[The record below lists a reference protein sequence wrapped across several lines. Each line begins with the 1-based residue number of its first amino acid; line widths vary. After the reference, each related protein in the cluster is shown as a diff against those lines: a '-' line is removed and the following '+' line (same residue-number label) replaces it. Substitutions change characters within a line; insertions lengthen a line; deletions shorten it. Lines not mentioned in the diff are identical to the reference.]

1 LHRRS
6 ELLSETLNQEDL
18 FKLPTYLSFN
28 PPPSAVTKRERFQLS
43 SAGMAPNLQGLNIVH
58 PVQAH
63 SDSHD
68 LLSGQSYPDLSAQL
82 DLWTNLAFE
91 SDDGPLNNKI
101 DEDRYR
107 AKSRHEEEE
116 EDGRSHGS
124 GTGEAAIHDGHVNVV
139 TGTNLGS
146 NVGPESAANQP
157 GQAFDLNSF
166 LAGFGIDPFSA
177 PPIHNPHQPTTIAPS
192 LAQLIAL
199 HSTHGAP
206 FSTPPPPSALS
217 AGENKTSHRSSTDDA
232 YPPAKRSRARKSSIS
247 TVSSPEAYREE
258 TPNPSTGPVS
268 AAEDKRRRNTAASA
282 RFRLKKKE
290 REAALEGKAKEL
302 EGRVNELERECEGL
316 RRENGWLKGLVVGVT
331 GAAQGPVST
340 GTKRTRDELESA

>member
-1 LHRRS
+1 M
-6 ELLSETLNQEDL
+6 
-18 FKLPTYLSFN
+18 P
-28 PPPSAVTKRERFQLS
+28 
-43 SAGMAPNLQGLNIVH
+43 PNLQGLNIVH
-58 PVQAH
+58 PAQAH
-63 SDSHD
+63 TDSHD

-82 DLWTNLAFE
+82 DLWTNLSFE
-91 SDDGPLNNKI
+91 SDDGPLNSKI

-146 NVGPESAANQP
+146 NVGPTSQP
-157 GQAFDLNSF
+157 PQAFDLNSF

-177 PPIHNPHQPTTIAPS
+177 PPVHNPHQPAAIAPS

-199 HSTHGAP
+199 HSAQGAP
-206 FSTPPPPSALS
+206 YSTTLPPPALS
-217 AGENKTSHRSSTDDA
+217 GGENKVSNRSSTDDS
-232 YPPAKRSRARKSSIS
+232 YPAAKRSRTRKSSVS
-247 TVSSPEAYREE
+247 TVDSPEAYREE
-258 TPNPSTGPVS
+258 TPNPSGHPVS

-340 GTKRTRDELESA
+340 GTKRTRDEIESA